1 MPINSLHS
9 LLQMFPYFF
18 DKSETSNF
26 YKSQKVTN
34 NIFKNIYND
43 LKEVYESFH
52 LDKRLLVW
60 KEQSEAYNYR
70 MRFVSTFSLLK
81 DVRIYCEDEI
91 IYEAEY
97 MLSEDESYSYLVNET
112 FHTYTPVEMPLEVEE
127 GSGNEDEIEYAPIIE
142 IQHNISNQQHTIE
155 ENILTLDYSHN
166 STSENII
173 PSEKYYIHITTYD
186 EYSFMKGFPENDESL
201 DNIYDH
207 DISLDELG
215 AENNVPRRQYTTI
228 NEEEYSQGEIIT
240 RYEKTDPPFN
250 NQKTEDDYH
259 YMKRLLTYLIKYHIT
274 PLPVLEIWKLYGV
287 DATLTNRDKY
297 ILRLFDTNIHPP
309 DENGEFTWIPE
320 PWEHK
325 DFFVDEGNLFGEYF
339 FVQANTVQ
347 PIRRQGVTFYLKF
360 MNSLAEILHEDYLSV
375 DIFLNGE
382 PIAEDYKNSQFPVEP
397 ELLSEAREGNLFTF
411 HGKKM
416 GDVFKIINILIK
428 VRGCSDADFYVDASS
443 ESEIEDGS
451 YGNPFKTVEKAIE
464 NINGIHNL
472 IAIFGEVELEYIA
485 NVNEITYIIG
495 CNNAKIIN
503 NIDSAKFFSISQNI
517 TLTLQDLTLETPEN
531 TVLLDNDIW
540 INKNDLI
547 LSEDVVTPTVDY
559 GVLLSDLDA
568 DTFMK
573 DIKLEGNKIVY
584 TEINHNEIV
593 NLEDTYNLIENLRFE
608 GNKLVGTEYAPIST
622 GEYHKKLP
630 YIHLDDRLELVGAVE
645 KLELEN
651 NALISTEYG
660 DELAWEIKRHLI

>member
-9 LLQMFPYFF
+9 LLQLFPYFF

-60 KEQSEAYNYR
+60 KEQSEAYKYS
-70 MRFVSTFSLLK
+70 MRFVSTFDLLK
-81 DVRIYCEDEI
+81 DVRVYCEDEI

-97 MLSEDESYSYLVNET
+97 QLSEDESYSYLVNET
-112 FHTYTPVEMPLEVEE
+112 FHTYTPFEVPLEIEE
-127 GSGNEDEIEYAPIIE
+127 ETENEEEIEYTPIIE
-142 IQHNISNQQHTIE
+142 IQHTVYTQQHTIE

-186 EYSFMKGFPENDESL
+186 EYSFMKGFPENDETMG
-201 DNIYDH
+201 NIYDH
-207 DISLDELG
+207 DISLDEFG

-240 RYEKTDPPFN
+240 RYEKTDPSFN

-287 DATLTNRDKY
+287 DATLINRDKY
-297 ILRLFDTNIHPP
+297 ILRLFDENIHPP
-309 DENGEFTWIPE
+309 DENGEFTWVPE

-325 DFFVDEGNLFGEYF
+325 DFFVDEGNLFGDYF

-360 MNSLAEILHEDYLSV
+360 MNSLAEILHEDYFSV

-382 PIAEDYKNSQFPVEP
+382 PLAEDYKNSQFPVEA

-416 GDVFKIINILIK
+416 GEVFKVINILVK
-428 VRGCSDADFYVDASS
+428 VRGCGDADFYVDASS

-451 YGNPFKTVEKAIE
+451 YENPFKTVEKAIE
-464 NINGIHNL
+464 NVNGIYNL
-472 IAIFGEVELEYIA
+472 IAVFGEVELEYIA
-485 NVNEITYIIG
+485 DVKEITYIIG

-503 NIDSAKFFSISQNI
+503 NIDHSKFFNILQNKTLTMQDI
-517 TLTLQDLTLETPEN
+517 TLKTFKN
-531 TVLLDNDIW
+531 TTLLDNDIW
-540 INKNDLI
+540 INKNELI
-547 LSEDVVTPTVDY
+547 QPETVVTHGVDY
-559 GVLLSDLDA
+559 GVLLGDLA
-568 DTFMK
+568 SDTFIK
-573 DIKLEGNKIVY
+573 DLKIENNKIIY
-584 TEINHNEIV
+584 TELSKSE
-593 NLEDTYNLIENLRFE
+593 LTKLSDT
-608 GNKLVGTEYAPIST
+608 NKLIQNLTLENNKICYSEYAPVTT
-622 GEYHKKLP
+622 GNYNLNLP
-630 YIHLDDRLELVGAVE
+630 YIHLDDRLALSNAVE
-645 KLELEN
+645 KLEIEN
-651 NALISTEYG
+651 YCILSTEGG
-660 DELAWEIKRHLI
+660 DELAWQPESHLI